1 MNITIQWT
9 IFNHWPTYLE
19 TFYYSPLFILCKKIL
34 TLYFSFTFLF
44 NTFGIFTNPFSLPH
58 VNRWIF
64 WNNFKSNFG
73 PLRFQIQRHQKL
85 FSLWKFPFGFWQ
97 KNVNKLYE
105 FMPSGS
111 RSKLELKFIGK
122 WLVVLG
128 SVDKLVLRLIE
139 KWTSLGWNY

>member
-1 MNITIQWT
+1 MSIDEYFEIT
-9 IFNHWPTYLE
+9 LKV
-19 TFYYSPLFILCKKIL
+19 ILVPFGFKFKDVKNCIHCEN
-34 TLYFSFTFLF
+34 FL
-44 NTFGIFTNPFSLPH
+44 
-58 VNRWIF
+58 
-64 WNNFKSNFG
+64 
-73 PLRFQIQRHQKL
+73 
-85 FSLWKFPFGFWQ
+85 FGFWQ

-139 KWTSLGWNY
+139 KQIVSLGWNYYS